1 MWIPM
6 WIPICERKSNND
18 RMRVKMDDKHVMD
31 KVHLIYSND
40 DENIRSIEWEELK
53 CQRFSNFLVDERL
66 SDLI

>member
-1 MWIPM
+1 
-6 WIPICERKSNND
+6 
-18 RMRVKMDDKHVMD
+18 MDDKHVMD